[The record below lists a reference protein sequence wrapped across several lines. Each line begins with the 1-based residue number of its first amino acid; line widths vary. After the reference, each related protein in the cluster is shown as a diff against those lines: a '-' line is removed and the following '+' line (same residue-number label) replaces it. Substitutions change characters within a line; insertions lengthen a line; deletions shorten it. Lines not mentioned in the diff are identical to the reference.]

1 MAQSSN
7 TAEKPVVLVTG
18 GASGIGAAAVRRFIR
33 NGSSVVIADVDA
45 GQGAALAAETGAH
58 FVRTD
63 VRELADNEAA
73 VAAAVDR
80 FGRLDIVHLNAG
92 TISST
97 SIGEGFDPERY
108 RRLMGINLDSVVYG
122 IQAAHGPLK
131 ATGGKIV
138 VTASATGMRPS
149 YEVFYSAS
157 KHAVVGLV
165 RSLGPVLAADGISV
179 NALCPGLVD
188 TPLIADRMAE
198 LARAGMAV
206 SSVDSVVDALDTVLA
221 DPRTGLAWLVMAD
234 RPLAP
239 FEFADLPVAQEH
251 NLAFENG
258 GVRAVRTA

>member
-1 MAQSSN
+1 MN
-7 TAEKPVVLVTG
+7 TQQQPVVLVTG
-18 GASGIGAAAVRRFIR
+18 GASGIGAAAVRRFTR
-33 NGSSVVIADVDA
+33 NGSPTVIADVDE
-45 GQGAALAAETGAH
+45 GRGRALAAETGAR

-63 VRELADNEAA
+63 VRDLADNEAA
-73 VAAAVDR
+73 VAAAVEW

-92 TISST
+92 TIAGT
-97 SIGEGFDPERY
+97 SVGEGFDPERY

-122 IQAAHGPLK
+122 IQAAHAPLK
-131 ATGGKIV
+131 AGGGKIV

-149 YEVFYSAS
+149 YEVFYAAS

-165 RSLGPVLAADGISV
+165 RSLGPVLAAEGISI

-188 TPLIADRMAE
+188 TPLISDRMAE

-206 SSVDSVVDALDTVLA
+206 SSVESVVDALDTVLA

-239 FEFADLPVAQEH
+239 FEFADLPVPQER

-258 GVRAVRTA
+258 GVRALRKA